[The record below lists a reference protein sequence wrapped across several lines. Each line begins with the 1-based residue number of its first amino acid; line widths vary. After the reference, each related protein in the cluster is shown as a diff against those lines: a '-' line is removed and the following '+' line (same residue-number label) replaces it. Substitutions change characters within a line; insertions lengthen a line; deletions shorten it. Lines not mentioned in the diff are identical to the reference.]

1 MEAQND
7 SRGSADGPVWR
18 CRDRVLRPAARPL
31 IMGIVNVT
39 PDSFSDGGR
48 RAAAPDAVAH
58 ALRLAEAG
66 ADILDVGG
74 ESTRPGAA
82 PVSVD
87 RELARVMPVFEAL
100 GRRGDLVLSVDT
112 AKSEVAGAA
121 LAAGARLV
129 NDVSAL
135 TADARMAGVARKF
148 GAGVILMHR
157 RGDSRTMQQL
167 ACYGDVAGE
176 VLAYLA
182 ERLEA
187 AERLGLARETL
198 AVDPG
203 IGFAKT
209 AEHNVALL
217 ARLQRLAGLG
227 RPVVVGLSRK
237 AFLGRLTGRD
247 VGERLAGTLGALAFC
262 LGEGA
267 HVLLVHDVAETRDV
281 VRVVGALLEEKRRVE
296 PR

>member
-1 MEAQND
+1 M
-7 SRGSADGPVWR
+7 
-18 CRDRVLRPAARPL
+18 
-31 IMGIVNVT
+31 
-39 PDSFSDGGR
+39 
-48 RAAAPDAVAH
+48 
-58 ALRLAEAG
+58 
-66 ADILDVGG
+66 
-74 ESTRPGAA
+74 
-82 PVSVD
+82 SVD

-129 NDVSAL
+129 NDVSAR

-237 AFLGRLTGRD
+237 AFLGRLTGR
-247 VGERLAGTLGALAFC
+247 GRG
-262 LGEGA
+262 
-267 HVLLVHDVAETRDV
+267 
-281 VRVVGALLEEKRRVE
+281 
-296 PR
+296 